1 MWQVTCDKWQLRC
14 EIFFFF
20 ISCHIFSD
28 SLRLQEYTQVLYKKH
43 VTSDKWHVTSDMWHV
58 TCDNIFL
65 SSYLVIYFWISWDP
79 GVYSSALQVTS
90 DKWQVTSDKWHV
102 TCNNIFVTYH
112 VIYFRIPW
120 DSRSILKCLKSD
132 MWQVTSEKWH
142 MTSHKWHV
150 NFVLLFISCH
160 IFSGKIY
167 LTIIYFNPPLL
178 PFTLGPKT
186 LGPKTL
192 NIWVSILN
200 NLMGYMR
207 LKF

>member
-1 MWQVTCDKWQLRC
+1 MRPRGILKC
-14 EIFFFF
+14 
-20 ISCHIFSD
+20 FS
-28 SLRLQEYTQVLYKKH
+28 
-43 VTSDKWHVTSDMWHV
+43 SDKW
-58 TCDNIFL
+58 
-65 SSYLVIYFWISWDP
+65 
-79 GVYSSALQVTS
+79 QVTS
-90 DKWQVTSDKWHV
+90 DKWQVTSDNWQLTTDNWHV

-178 PFTLGPKT
+178 PFTLGSKT

-207 LKF
+207 LKFLILLLQVQNLFFFSVDWFMKYTYLKQLPLK